1 MKKST
6 VRIPTSGRKLNW
18 HKDDS
23 QKIRR
28 QNAINSRHGSL
39 LQTAHALQGLANK
52 STDSETARKAKA
64 DATYFFEQH
73 KKKLALKSKTR
84 RR

>member
-1 MKKST
+1 MVRKST
-6 VRIPTSGRKLNW
+6 VRITTSGRKLNW

-28 QNAINSRHGSL
+28 QKAVNSRHGSA
-39 LQTAHALQGLANK
+39 LQTAHALLGLANK
-52 STDSETARKAKA
+52 STDDETKRKAKS
-64 DATYFFEQH
+64 DSVFFFAQH
-73 KKKLALKSKTR
+73 KKKLALKTR